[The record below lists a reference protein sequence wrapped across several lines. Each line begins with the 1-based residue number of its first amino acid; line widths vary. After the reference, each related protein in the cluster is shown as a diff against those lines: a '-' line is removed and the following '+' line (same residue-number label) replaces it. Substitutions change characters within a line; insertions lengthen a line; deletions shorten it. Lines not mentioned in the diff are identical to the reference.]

1 MTAAPAPAGS
11 PAESPA
17 GAPGDGTA
25 DELATLRAEVA
36 GLRAQ
41 LARRRRRQVTVTGLR
56 AVLAGVLAA
65 CAAVALVAAVVGVWA
80 ANTTL
85 NTDRWVATVAP
96 LPKDPRVAAAMS
108 TYTTNEI
115 FRLVD
120 VEHRLRQALPDRAAF
135 LAAPVTGEV
144 RSYVARTVT
153 GLLQTDAFQRIWVA
167 ANRRA
172 HVQALSILEGHSQ
185 VVTVHGSRVTINL
198 LPLVNQAL
206 RAISAR
212 LPTLFGHKLSLPDL
226 GSGQLPANLRALVSR
241 ALGVTLPADFA
252 QITLYDSGRLRALQL
267 GLVRFKR
274 DVVLLALLALVL
286 LAAALAVSPHRRRTV
301 VQLGLW
307 LMVAAVAVTATVRVS
322 IRQLV
327 GQVPPGVY
335 RDGVAAA
342 VGIVGATLRDR
353 GVQLL
358 WLGGLVALVAYLVG
372 PGRLPRLL
380 RRGVRTGTTSAVR
393 GVRHGT
399 RPALRRVAG
408 FTARHRD
415 PIRVA
420 GVLVA
425 VVLALLLGS
434 WWALLV
440 VAVGLAGYELA
451 VTAVAR
457 RDHHEGM
464 RPGGTGRSDMEPGT
478 ADATS
483 GAQWGRS

>member
-1 MTAAPAPAGS
+1 MTAEPIGS
-11 PAESPA
+11 PPV
-17 GAPGDGTA
+17 
-25 DELATLRAEVA
+25 DEVAALRAEVA

-41 LARRRRRQVTVTGLR
+41 LARRRRRQVTVGGLR

-80 ANTTL
+80 ATTTL
-85 NTDRWVATVAP
+85 DTDRWVATVAP
-96 LPKDPRVAAAMS
+96 LPRDPQVAAAMS
-108 TYTTNEI
+108 AYTTTEI

-120 VEHRLRQALPDRAAF
+120 VEHRLERALPDRAAF

-144 RSYVARTVT
+144 RSYVQRTVT
-153 GLLQTDAFQRIWVA
+153 GLLRTDAFQRIWVA

-185 VVTVHGSRVTINL
+185 VVTVHGRRVTINL

-212 LPTLFGHKLSLPDL
+212 LPTLFGHRLSLPDL
-226 GSGQLPANLRALVSR
+226 GSGALPANLRAVLSR
-241 ALGVTLPADFA
+241 ALGVRLPADFA
-252 QITLYDSGRLRALQL
+252 QITVYDSGRLRALQL
-267 GLVRFKR
+267 GLVRFQR
-274 DVVLLALLALVL
+274 DVVLLALLAVVL

-307 LMVAAVAVTATVRVS
+307 LMVAAVAVTATVRVAVG
-322 IRQLV
+322 QLV
-327 GQVPPGVY
+327 GRVPPGVY
-335 RDGVAAA
+335 RDGVGAA

-380 RRGVRTGTTSAVR
+380 RLGARTGGTSAVR

-399 RPALRRVAG
+399 GPALRAVAG
-408 FTARHRD
+408 LTARLED
-415 PIRVA
+415 PLRVA

-434 WWALLV
+434 WPALLA

-451 VTAVAR
+451 VTAIAR

-464 RPGGTGRSDMEPGT
+464 RPGATASGDMEPGT
-478 ADATS
+478 ADAAS